1 MEDFGTVF
9 QGAVIGSIINL
20 AAAVMDQFRLH
31 QQAAQIAKQGPFTW
45 QAAQRLALGVG
56 AAEVGACRLGTAQ
69 QAVAQQQDQRLAAVG
84 HVTDLGQQ
92 IALGDIFGTQAP
104 FFARGFVLRL
114 GVLGFRAQQCTASAE
129 LQEQDQGDN
138 KQSDDNKHT
147 GATAADREINT
158 AITLYFAG
166 LSRACNVGK
175 EIFTRSGPAIVEGL
189 HSKGFEVFLD
199 LKFHDIPNTVA
210 GAVAAAADLGV
221 WMVNVH
227 ASGGQRMMEA
237 AANAIANHAN
247 RPHLIAVTVLTSM
260 EAADLEQVGVMDE
273 PNVQV
278 QRLAELAKRSGMDG
292 VVCSAQEATM
302 LKEACGRQF
311 ELITPGIRPAGAD
324 AGDQRRVLTPVQ
336 ARDAGVD
343 YMVIGRPITQ
353 AAEPTAVV
361 DEILQSLA

>member
-1 MEDFGTVF
+1 MPISSP
-9 QGAVIGSIINL
+9 VIVALDYPDAARAL
-20 AAAVMDQFRLH
+20 AMADQL
-31 QQAAQIAKQGPFTW
+31 
-45 QAAQRLALGVG
+45 
-56 AAEVGACRLGTAQ
+56 
-69 QAVAQQQDQRLAAVG
+69 
-84 HVTDLGQQ
+84 
-92 IALGDIFGTQAP
+92 
-104 FFARGFVLRL
+104 
-114 GVLGFRAQQCTASAE
+114 
-129 LQEQDQGDN
+129 DQG
-138 KQSDDNKHT
+138 KVRVK
-147 GATAADREINT
+147 
-158 AITLYFAG
+158 
-166 LSRACNVGK
+166 VGK

-189 HSKGFEVFLD
+189 QSKGFEVFLD

-260 EAADLEQVGVMDE
+260 EAVDLEQVGVMDE

-278 QRLAELAKRSGMDG
+278 RRLAELAKRSGMDG
-292 VVCSAQEATM
+292 VVCSAREATM

-311 ELITPGIRPAGAD
+311 ELVTPGIRPPGAD

-353 AAEPTAVV
+353 AAEPTRVV